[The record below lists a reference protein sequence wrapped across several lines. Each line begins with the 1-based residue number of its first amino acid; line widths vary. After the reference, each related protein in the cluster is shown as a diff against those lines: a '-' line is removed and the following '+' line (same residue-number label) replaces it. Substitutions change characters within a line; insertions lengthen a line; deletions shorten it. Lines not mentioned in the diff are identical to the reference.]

1 MTITIGDLVSRIE
14 AEINATIAPRV
25 RETLETDLKDQG
37 ATEDLMMDIKMGTR
51 GTMESLGLTLQSS
64 FINWSVTE
72 AERVLQM
79 RADLEVLAEKNAI
92 IDEQTS
98 MEMERSLQANLMQ
111 AEMQARASMASLAA
125 DERAKAEMELARIR
139 AQGDIDN
146 ERWEQVKTLHQ
157 DRQNL
162 RRTEEILD
170 GDHQLA
176 LARIEAERQRVLQ
189 EPSFEAERT
198 RKEAAMDMF
207 DAVQQRKQERMAMEA
222 ERERVRV
229 EAQAKGSEAIIS
241 TLTEIAQS
249 SKDPEVAME
258 ALRQLAEIRKAD
270 VAGAKDAYI
279 DD

>member
-1 MTITIGDLVSRIE
+1 
-14 AEINATIAPRV
+14 
-25 RETLETDLKDQG
+25 
-37 ATEDLMMDIKMGTR
+37 MMDIKMGTR

>member
-1 MTITIGDLVSRIE
+1 
-14 AEINATIAPRV
+14 
-25 RETLETDLKDQG
+25 
-37 ATEDLMMDIKMGTR
+37 
-51 GTMESLGLTLQSS
+51 
-64 FINWSVTE
+64 
-72 AERVLQM
+72 
-79 RADLEVLAEKNAI
+79 
-92 IDEQTS
+92 
-98 MEMERSLQANLMQ
+98 MQ

-189 EPSFEAERT
+189 EPTFEAERT

-207 DAVQQRKQERMAMEA
+207 DAVQQRKQERLAMEA
-222 ERERVRV
+222 DRERVRV